1 MDGGGQGVAFVPI
14 GVDVRQQISAAV
26 LQELTQGPRFLV
38 PAPLDRIDPITLVM
52 ETVLHSIERLGI
64 GGSST
69 DYALEGATKD
79 DLIFFM
85 A

>member
-1 MDGGGQGVAFVPI
+1 MDGQHQGLALTPI
-14 GVDVRQQISAAV
+14 GITYQQQISAAV

-69 DYALEGATKD
+69 DYALEGPRRTT
-79 DLIFFM
+79 
-85 A
+85 